1 MADPLYP
8 LASVDNAITLLQLLS
23 RGVPLRLTDAARE
36 LEVAP
41 STAHRLLAM
50 LEHRGFARRRTG
62 SRSYIPGPEFQA
74 VARDVLAEVD
84 LGRIA
89 QSTLEEL
96 WRTYNESVLL
106 GVLGADGVRFIAGH
120 ESELQLRVAGHFDQ
134 AFAPHASASGL
145 VLLAALSPTEL
156 RERYPSDRLLS
167 SQPRAIARR
176 NQLERELAN
185 VRSQGYSLVVE
196 TTAAGVSAVAVPVT
210 TANGTTIAA
219 MTLIAPTLRF
229 PLEKLRTCIRPLR
242 KAASRLRDALD

>member
-23 RGVPLRLTDAARE
+23 RGVPLRLTDAAHE
-36 LEVAP
+36 LDVSP

-50 LEHRGFARRRTG
+50 LEHRGFARRRAG
-62 SRSYIPGPEFQA
+62 SRSYIVGPEYQA

-84 LGRIA
+84 LGRVA
-89 QSTLEEL
+89 QPILEEL

-106 GVLGADGVRFIAGH
+106 GVLDTEGVRFIAGR

-145 VLLAALSPTEL
+145 VLLAALSPTDL
-156 RERYPSDRLLS
+156 RERYPSDRLQAL
-167 SQPRAIARR
+167 QPRAIARR

-185 VRSQGYSLVVE
+185 VGSQGFSLVVE

-210 TANGTTIAA
+210 TTSGTTIAA

-229 PLEKLRTCIRPLR
+229 PLTKLRTCIRPLR
-242 KAASRLRDALD
+242 KAASRLRDVLE